1 MLLSSYYSQGADLP
15 VGWLDAFQ
23 NQHSAL
29 PLAGVRGFV
38 SFVKALPVNTG
49 AGLLRHASVCG
60 GGCTR
65 LSIGSA
71 SPSQPAS
78 APVRVS
84 LLFLSVWA
92 GHSVDSLC
100 PCVTS
105 MNFCLFLKMHVLGS
119 VKDMNH

>member
-60 GGCTR
+60 GGVYQAEYRVCLAQSACVSTCTC
-65 LSIGSA
+65 LPLILECLGGS
-71 SPSQPAS
+71 
-78 APVRVS
+78 
-84 LLFLSVWA
+84 
-92 GHSVDSLC
+92 
-100 PCVTS
+100 
-105 MNFCLFLKMHVLGS
+105 FCG
-119 VKDMNH
+119 